1 MAIIISS
8 SMSDSGKS
16 LVTSA
21 LVRHFRGI
29 PFKAQ
34 NMSLNSYPTHD
45 GGEIAFIQA
54 FQAMGSGLQ
63 PERFMNPILL
73 KPSGKGIEVIFWGES
88 QGNFSPNEYYSRLTT
103 YWEKI
108 RPSVREDMVVESAGG
123 LGEPNFM
130 ERDITGFKLMQ
141 EGIQAILVLD
151 IDRGGAFASAFGIY
165 QMLPSSVRD
174 KLRGFI
180 INKFRGDEKL
190 LEPAISW
197 LESKTSMK
205 YLGIIPYDDRLR
217 IMAEDSMNVSDLGD
231 GELEVDVVAYPY
243 MSNFNEFHVFEKS
256 NARLRFVTR
265 PSHLSKAD
273 LIILPGTRNT
283 KLSLSWLVERGFT
296 EVLRRKP
303 VLGVCGGFQIMGKT
317 LHDPY
322 GLEAGEPSSYEGLN
336 LLPIN
341 VRFRRNKVVSLSLG
355 ESEYGLIRGYE
366 IRRGEIEYIEG
377 KPLLLITK
385 RNHEHVE
392 IYDGSRNG
400 RHVGLSVHGSLFSEG
415 GKRILEDFG
424 IKLRAGSIEEEIST
438 SVDKV
443 YQLLRDTLDLD
454 IIDQIYR
461 DSMVKHA

>member
-21 LVRHFRGI
+21 LVRHFRAV

-54 FQAMGSGLQ
+54 FQAMGSGQQ

-88 QGNFSPNEYYSRLTT
+88 QGNFSPQEYYSRLTE
-103 YWEKI
+103 YWEK
-108 RPSVREDMVVESAGG
+108 VRSAVRDDMIIESAGG

-130 ERDITGFKLMQ
+130 ERDLTGYRLMQ
-141 EGIQAILVLD
+141 EGINSILVLD
-151 IDRGGAFASAFGIY
+151 IDRGGAFASAYGIY
-165 QMLPSSVRD
+165 QMLPSSIRERL
-174 KLRGFI
+174 KGFI

-197 LESKTSMK
+197 LESRTSMK
-205 YLGIIPYDDRLR
+205 HLGTIPYDERLR

-243 MSNFNEFHVFEKS
+243 MSNFNEFHAFERS
-256 NARLRFVTR
+256 NARLRFVTK

-283 KLSLSWLVERGFT
+283 KLSLSWLVERGFV
-296 EVLRRKP
+296 EALKRKP

-317 LHDPY
+317 LYDPH
-322 GLEAGEPSSYEGLN
+322 GLEAGEPSSYSGLG
-336 LLPIN
+336 LLSID
-341 VRFRRNKVVSLSLG
+341 VKFRRSKVVSLSLG
-355 ESEYGLIRGYE
+355 ESDYGIIEGYE
-366 IRRGEIEYIEG
+366 IRRGEIDYVEG
-377 KPLLLITK
+377 KPLLLITR
-385 RNHEHVE
+385 RNDERVE
-392 IYDGSRNG
+392 IYDGARKDQY
-400 RHVGLSVHGSLFSEG
+400 VGLSVHGSLFSEG
-415 GKRILEDFG
+415 GRKLLEDFG
-424 IKLRAGSIEEEIST
+424 IRLRTGSMQDEIKASVERAFRILKEALHLDAIE
-438 SVDKV
+438 
-443 YQLLRDTLDLD
+443 
-454 IIDQIYR
+454 QIYM
-461 DSMVKHA
+461 DSMAKQA